1 MLLIAKKMEQALS
14 ASLIDDRQKEL
25 SDHQIEKI
33 RQQLKLIQ
41 THMTTRGIPSGSP
54 VALRLFS

>member
-1 MLLIAKKMEQALS
+1 MQHSLS
-14 ASLIDDRQKEL
+14 ASLTDDRKKEL

-41 THMTTRGIPSGSP
+41 THMATRGIPSGSP
-54 VALRLFS
+54 IALRLFS